1 MKVKKINWRFITK
14 TTLSISV
21 LMNLF
26 ILFIMLIIFS
36 GIIFSDDRAFQMEG
50 YVAVFIYFSPLLAA
64 LISGIIV
71 GYYSIKYKLR
81 QFAIATILTAL
92 ISILILVPVTYYGA
106 RIIVEPFYKRIY
118 HCEYHECGE

>member
-1 MKVKKINWRFITK
+1 MKVKKINWRFIIK

-21 LMNLF
+21 LMNLL
-26 ILFIMLIIFS
+26 ILFIMLIMFT
-36 GIIFSDDRAFQMEG
+36 GIVISDDRAFQMKG

-71 GYYSIKYKLR
+71 GYYSAKHKLR
-81 QFAIATILTAL
+81 QSAICTILTAL

-106 RIIVEPFYKRIY
+106 RMIVEPYYMRIY